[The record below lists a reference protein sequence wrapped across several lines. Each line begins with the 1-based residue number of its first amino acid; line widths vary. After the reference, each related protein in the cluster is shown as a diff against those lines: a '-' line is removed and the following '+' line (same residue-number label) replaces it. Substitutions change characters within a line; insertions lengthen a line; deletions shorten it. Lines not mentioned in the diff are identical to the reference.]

1 MRRQPG
7 NLGFPP
13 PRNLPSPP
21 SSTGIMTI
29 GNRDRE
35 SPPAGSSVEARAR
48 LHFQSITKA
57 LGALEAAL
65 LDVEAEME
73 ILARE
78 FRAALAPTGLVLFVK
93 RRPDRRPCSLHWG
106 RGFKFAM
113 PDGTNR
119 TFRKHLTG
127 RLTGGRIYQIRR
139 RYGDKEL
146 YFDFD
151 RRRLKLNRRHARL
164 AHALD
169 LSRRSLKRLAGRA
182 GGPSESPFT
191 RDAASDWERI
201 VWKVSKDL
209 AELQDAMIRL
219 VQEVR
224 AHPIFPY
231 ARIRASGSIS
241 MGWAVG
247 QAIVKDGRP
256 RMGRRH
262 MAVRLTE
269 LLLRRLSVRR
279 REWPPLKA
287 LDRRMRSLCS
297 KQAIYTFSLALIK
310 LRAAAWSRR
319 FQETSG

>member
-13 PRNLPSPP
+13 PRNLPSTLT
-21 SSTGIMTI
+21 SSGIMAI

-35 SPPAGSSVEARAR
+35 SPPAGSSVEARA
-48 LHFQSITKA
+48 HFHFRSITKA
-57 LGALEAAL
+57 LSVLETAL

-78 FRAALAPTGLVLFVK
+78 FRAALAPTSLVLFIK
-93 RRPDRRPCSLHWG
+93 RRPDRGPCSLHWG

-113 PDGTNR
+113 PDGTIR

-127 RLTGGRIYQIRR
+127 RLTGRRIYQIGR

-151 RRRLKLNRRHARL
+151 RRRLKLNHQHAKH

-182 GGPSESPFT
+182 GGPSDSPFPSVAT
-191 RDAASDWERI
+191 SDWDQV
-201 VWKVSKDL
+201 VWRVSRDL
-209 AELQDAMIRL
+209 AELQEAMLRL
-219 VQEVR
+219 VMEGR

-247 QAIVKDGRP
+247 QWIMKDGRP

-262 MAVRLTE
+262 LIARLTY
-269 LLLRRLSVRR
+269 LFLRSVALPRR
-279 REWPPLKA
+279 QWPSLKV

-297 KQAIYTFSLALIK
+297 KQAEYIRTFAQVRMRS
-310 LRAAAWSRR
+310 AA
-319 FQETSG
+319 